1 MMSERAPRWPAHYKI
16 QFAYPGDAGEG
27 MTLDLS
33 SSGVCLVT
41 TRLIEPGLQLY
52 ARLLL
57 SEEENRYIEYQTAT
71 VRWCRKGKIGLE
83 VSLLEPDDEHRLLQL
98 LCRLAKP
105 DTAEVITDVGAGRY
119 LRSV

>member
-1 MMSERAPRWPAHYKI
+1 
-16 QFAYPGDAGEG
+16 
-27 MTLDLS
+27 
-33 SSGVCLVT
+33 VT
-41 TRLIEPGLQLY
+41 TRWMEPGLQLY

-83 VSLLEPDDEHRLLQL
+83 VSLLEPHDEHRLLQL

-105 DTAEVITDVGAGRY
+105 DTAEVITDIGAG
-119 LRSV
+119 